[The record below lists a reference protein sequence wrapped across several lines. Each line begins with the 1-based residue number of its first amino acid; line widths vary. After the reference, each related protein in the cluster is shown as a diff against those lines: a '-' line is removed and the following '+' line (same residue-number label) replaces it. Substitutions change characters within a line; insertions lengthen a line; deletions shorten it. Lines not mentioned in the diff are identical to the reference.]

1 MDSAGIFGKTTNLD
15 FLPDGI
21 PISGVL
27 GDQQAALAGQACFE
41 KGLAKCTYGTG
52 AFLLINIGEQPS
64 EAAAGTLCSIAWQLA
79 GKRTYAF
86 EGSAFIAGAAIQFLR
101 DNFNFLTSA
110 SQSESEAAQAIA
122 APELYFVPAFTGL
135 EHRGG
140 HLRREGHWA
149 HTRNEQPRLFGGARR
164 IALLRSITSMQQSF
178 QEKSHPYGLTEVHQQ

>member
-64 EAAAGTLCSIAWQLA
+64 EAAAGTLPMH
-79 GKRTYAF
+79 
-86 EGSAFIAGAAIQFLR
+86 GSLR
-101 DNFNFLTSA
+101 
-110 SQSESEAAQAIA
+110 ESE
-122 APELYFVPAFTGL
+122 LMRLKVL
-135 EHRGG
+135 
-140 HLRREGHWA
+140 HL
-149 HTRNEQPRLFGGARR
+149 
-164 IALLRSITSMQQSF
+164 
-178 QEKSHPYGLTEVHQQ
+178 